1 MIRKLKHW
9 WNRGTCWWDKWN
21 SWGGWFRCKRAEF
34 MLEIY
39 RPRIDRAP
47 GHLPIKAM
55 EKERLDVLLRTTDD
69 GGLHGWSYGVPL
81 DGAEELYQATPNHIP
96 TIDGR

>member
-1 MIRKLKHW
+1 MIRKLERW

-21 SWGGWFRCKRAEF
+21 SLGGWFRCKRAEI

-47 GHLPIKAM
+47 RHLKDGIDFNDGECFSMTDTPIM
-55 EKERLDVLLRTTDD
+55 I
-69 GGLHGWSYGVPL
+69 VP
-81 DGAEELYQATPNHIP
+81 DPAPFSDEIAKQIYESNQTNSKKHRPN
-96 TIDGR
+96 